1 MIGETLGLRY
11 EIQTKIVEGPIFT
24 MYSARDRL
32 SGRSVGIRE
41 INAPFNDEPAFVRGL
56 VDQIPKLTVGH
67 PALENL
73 QEIFE
78 ENGQHYIL
86 SEMPKGSLLRDR
98 IKRFAPFT
106 VPVALATAQAI
117 AEALDALHQS
127 GIAHGDVGPHN
138 VIATHDGSAKLQL
151 AGIWQTYPLSRTA
164 GAAVLPQMAPYLAPE
179 VCTGSKPNPLSD
191 LYSLGIILY
200 ELLIGSVPFQGE
212 NPTATTMR
220 HISSPVPSL
229 RGINA
234 AIPVAVEQLVTKL
247 LAKKPENRFQSAHEL
262 VVELRQINDQ
272 LRFGRTPTVKKTP
285 ELAQAPIVEPAE
297 SVRPEKAT
305 KRIAK
310 PKKEVKTAAG
320 EEDQA
325 TPKRSKRD
333 RDVPGWL
340 MGLLALAIL
349 AAAGFV
355 IAFVVDLAQKPREIK
370 TPNVRG
376 VSVSEARE
384 QVRKLKLNV
393 RVAAKEPNERLEPD
407 HIISTRPSPG
417 QMIREGGTIDLFVSS
432 GSRRVKMPSLLN
444 MTADEAKIALGAMN
458 LELEGRPARITIR
471 RNEAV
476 PGAIIKQLPEAGTDV
491 SRFSKVR
498 IWIAAYSDNPL
509 GSLPGESDNEDGA
522 IARSFKFSHTVKNA
536 RAEIRVNIEMTD
548 EAGTTEVHNDFYQNG
563 DTIDVNKI
571 GYGSKATFKVYYD
584 GVLQETVEVEP
595 KLTGATPKP

>member
-11 EIQTKIVEGPIFT
+11 EIQAKIVEGPIFT

-32 SGRSVGIRE
+32 SGRSIGIRE
-41 INAPFNDEPAFVRGL
+41 INQPFNDESAFIQGL
-56 VDQIPKLTVGH
+56 LDQIPKLTVGH

-78 ENGQHYIL
+78 ENGQHYVL
-86 SEMPKGSLLRDR
+86 SEMPKGSLLRER

-106 VPVALATAQAI
+106 VPVALTTAQAI

-138 VIATHDGSAKLQL
+138 VVATHDGSAKLQL
-151 AGIWQTYPLSRTA
+151 AGVWQCYPLSRTA
-164 GAAVLPQMAPYLAPE
+164 GAAVLPQMANYLAPE
-179 VCTGSKPNPLSD
+179 VCTGAKPNPLSD

-200 ELLIGSVPFQGE
+200 ELLVGTVPFLGE

-234 AIPVAVEQLVTKL
+234 AIPVAVEQLVNRL
-247 LAKKPENRFQSAHEL
+247 LAKKPEQRIQSAHEL

-272 LRFGRTPTVKKTP
+272 IRFGRTPVAKKASVPVQTPVVEAAIPTRPAKPLRKVSKVK
-285 ELAQAPIVEPAE
+285 QE
-297 SVRPEKAT
+297 STRGPVQDGEEKP
-305 KRIAK
+305 KRI
-310 PKKEVKTAAG
+310 KK
-320 EEDQA
+320 
-325 TPKRSKRD
+325 D
-333 RDVPGWL
+333 RDVPAWL

-349 AAAGFV
+349 GAAGVV

-370 TPNVRG
+370 APNVRG

-384 QVRKLKLNV
+384 QVRKLKLSV
-393 RVAAKEPNERLEPD
+393 RVSSKEPNERLEPD

-417 QMIREGGTIDLFVSS
+417 QMIREGGTIDLVVSS

-471 RNEAV
+471 KNEAV

-509 GSLPGESDNEDGA
+509 GSLPGESDSENGA
-522 IARSFKFSHTVKNA
+522 IARSFKFSHTVKNGG
-536 RAEIRVNIEMTD
+536 EEVRVNIEMTD
-548 EAGTTEVHNDFYQNG
+548 EAGTTEVHNDFYSNG
-563 DTIDVNKI
+563 DKIEVNKI
-571 GYGSKATFKVYYD
+571 GYGPKATFKVYYD
-584 GVLQETVEVEP
+584 GVLQETVDVEP
-595 KLTGATPKP
+595 KLTGAAPKP

>member
-11 EIQTKIVEGPIFT
+11 EIQAKIVEGPIFT

-32 SGRSVGIRE
+32 TGRSVGIRE
-41 INAPFNDEPAFVRGL
+41 INKPFNDEPAFIQGL
-56 VDQIPKLTVGH
+56 LDQIPKLTVGH

-78 ENGQHYIL
+78 ENGQHYVL
-86 SEMPKGSLLRDR
+86 SEMPKGSLLRER

-106 VPVALATAQAI
+106 VPVALTTAQAV

-138 VIATHDGSAKLQL
+138 VVATHDGSAKLEL
-151 AGIWQTYPLSRTA
+151 AGIWQCYPLSRTA
-164 GAAVLPQMAPYLAPE
+164 GAAVLPQMANYLAPE
-179 VCTGSKPNPLSD
+179 VCTGAKPNPLSD

-234 AIPVAVEQLVTKL
+234 AIPVAVEQLVNRL
-247 LAKKPENRFQSAHEL
+247 LAKKPEQRIQSAHEL

-272 LRFGRTPTVKKTP
+272 IRFGRTPVAKKAP
-285 ELAQAPIVEPAE
+285 VPVQAPIVEAAAPTKPQKKPAK
-297 SVRPEKAT
+297 VRQEPTPDKD
-305 KRIAK
+305 
-310 PKKEVKTAAG
+310 G
-320 EEDQA
+320 EERA
-325 TPKRSKRD
+325 KRVKKD

-340 MGLLALAIL
+340 MALLALAIL
-349 AAAGFV
+349 GAAGVV

-370 TPNVRG
+370 TPNIRG
-376 VSVSEARE
+376 VSVAEARE
-384 QVRKLKLNV
+384 QVRKLKLSV
-393 RVAAKEPNERLEPD
+393 RVSAKEPNERLEPD
-407 HIISTRPSPG
+407 HIISTRPAPG
-417 QMIREGGTIDLFVSS
+417 QMIREGGTIDLVVSS

-458 LELEGRPARITIR
+458 LELEGKPARITIR
-471 RNEAV
+471 KNEAV

-509 GSLPGESDNEDGA
+509 GSLPGESDSDGGA
-522 IARSFKFSHTVKNA
+522 MARSFKFSHTVKNGG
-536 RAEIRVNIEMTD
+536 EEVRVNIEMTD
-548 EAGTTEVHNDFYQNG
+548 EAGTTEVHNDFYTNG
-563 DTIDVNKI
+563 DKIDVNKI
-571 GYGSKATFKVYYD
+571 GYGPKATFKVYYD
-584 GVLQETVEVEP
+584 GVLQETVDVEP
-595 KLTGATPKP
+595 KLTGAAPKP

>member
-1 MIGETLGLRY
+1 VIGETLGLRY
-11 EIQTKIVEGPIFT
+11 DIQTKIIEGPIFT

-41 INAPFNDEPAFVRGL
+41 IKSPFNDEMEFIRSL
-56 VDQIPKLTVGH
+56 VQLIPKLTVGH
-67 PALENL
+67 PAIENL

-78 ENGQHYIL
+78 EKGQHYLL

-106 VPVALATAQAI
+106 VPVALATAQAV

-138 VIATHDGSAKLQL
+138 IVATHDGSAKIQL
-151 AGIWQTYPLSRTA
+151 AGIWRTYPLSRTA

-179 VCTGSKPNPLSD
+179 VCMGAEPNPLSD

-200 ELLIGSVPFQGE
+200 ELLVGTVPFQGE

-234 AIPVAVEQLVTKL
+234 SIPVAVEQLVSKL

-262 VVELRQINDQ
+262 VIELRQISDQ
-272 LRFGRTPTVKKTP
+272 LRFGRAPSAKKSDEP
-285 ELAQAPIVEPAE
+285 AQAPVVEPAKPTRNQRKVE
-297 SVRPEKAT
+297 
-305 KRIAK
+305 K
-310 PKKEVKTAAG
+310 PKPVASGES
-320 EEDQA
+320 EEDA
-325 TPKRSKRD
+325 KAKRVKKD
-333 RDVPGWL
+333 RDVPSWL
-340 MGLLALAIL
+340 MGLIAVAIL
-349 AAAGFV
+349 GAAGM
-355 IAFVVDLAQKPREIK
+355 IMAFVVDLAQKPREIK

-384 QVRKLKLNV
+384 QVRKLKLSV
-393 RVAAKEPNERLEPD
+393 RVASKEPNERLEPD
-407 HIISTRPSPG
+407 HIISTRPAPG
-417 QMIREGGTIDLFVSS
+417 QLIREGGTIDLTVSS

-471 RNEAV
+471 KNEAV
-476 PGAIIKQLPEAGTDV
+476 PGAIIKQLPEAGMEV

-509 GSLPGESDNEDGA
+509 GSLPGESDSQDGA
-522 IARSFKFSHTVKNA
+522 IARSFKFEHKVSKADGEV
-536 RAEIRVNIEMTD
+536 RVSIEMTD
-548 EAGTTEVHNDFYQNG
+548 EAGTTEVHNDSYSNG
-563 DTIDVNKI
+563 DTITVNKI
-571 GYGSKATFKVYYD
+571 GYGPKATFKVYYD
-584 GVLQETVEVEP
+584 GVLQDTIDVEP
-595 KLTGATPKP
+595 KLTGAKPTP

>member
-1 MIGETLGLRY
+1 
-11 EIQTKIVEGPIFT
+11 

-41 INAPFNDEPAFVRGL
+41 INQPFNDEAAFVRSL
-56 VDQIPKLTVGH
+56 VEQIPKLSVGH

-78 ENGQHYIL
+78 EKGQHYII

-151 AGIWQTYPLSRTA
+151 AGIWQSYPLSRTA

-179 VCTGSKPNPLSD
+179 VCTGATPNPLSD
-191 LYSLGIILY
+191 LYSLGVILY

-247 LAKKPENRFQSAHEL
+247 LAKKPENRCQSAHEV
-262 VVELRQINDQ
+262 VVELRQISDQ
-272 LRFGRTPTVKKTP
+272 LRFGRTPTIKKAP
-285 ELAQAPIVEPAE
+285 EAVSAPVIEPAKPTRQA
-297 SVRPEKAT
+297 RPEKKQA
-305 KRIAK
+305 KQKPKDQPQGEGGEK
-310 PKKEVKTAAG
+310 PKKVK
-320 EEDQA
+320 
-325 TPKRSKRD
+325 KD

-340 MGLLALAIL
+340 MGLLALML
-349 AAAGFV
+349 LGAAGVV

-376 VSVSEARE
+376 VSVSEARA

-417 QMIREGGTIDLFVSS
+417 QMIREGGTIDLTVSS

-458 LELEGRPARITIR
+458 LELEGRPSRITIR
-471 RNEAV
+471 KNEAV
-476 PGAIIKQLPEAGTDV
+476 PGAIIKQIPEAGTAV
-491 SRFSKVR
+491 SRQSKVR

-522 IARSFKFSHTVKNA
+522 IARSFKFSHTVSKA
-536 RAEIRVNIEMTD
+536 VGEIRVNIEMTD
-548 EAGTTEVHNDFYQNG
+548 EAGTTEVHNDFYTNG
-563 DTIDVNKI
+563 DTITVNKI
-571 GYGSKATFKVYYD
+571 GYGPKATFKVYYD
-584 GVLQETVEVEP
+584 GILKETIDVEP
-595 KLTGATPKP
+595 KLTGAVPKP

>member
-1 MIGETLGLRY
+1 MIGQTLGLRY
-11 EIQTKIVEGPIFT
+11 EIQAKIVEGPIFT

-32 SGRSVGIRE
+32 NGRSVGIRE
-41 INAPFNDEPAFVRGL
+41 INSPFNEEPEFVRNL
-56 VDQIPKLTVGH
+56 VEQLPKLSVGH

-78 ENGQHYIL
+78 ENGQHYLL
-86 SEMPKGSLLRDR
+86 SEMPKGSLLGDR

-106 VPVALATAQAI
+106 VPVALATTQAV

-138 VIATHDGSAKLQL
+138 IIATHDGSAKLQL
-151 AGIWQTYPLSRTA
+151 AGIWQSYPHSRTA

-179 VCTGSKPNPLSD
+179 VCTGAKPNPLSD
-191 LYSLGIILY
+191 LYSLGVILY

-234 AIPVAVEQLVTKL
+234 AIPVAVEQLVNKL

-272 LRFGRTPTVKKTP
+272 LRFGRTPALKKAP
-285 ELAQAPIVEPAE
+285 EAIQAPIVEA
-297 SVRPEKAT
+297 
-305 KRIAK
+305 AK
-310 PKKEVKTAAG
+310 PTR
-320 EEDQA
+320 
-325 TPKRSKRD
+325 TPKPERKAAKSKSNDGSASEGDEGAKRTKKD

-340 MGLLALAIL
+340 LGLLAIMIIG
-349 AAAGFV
+349 AAAVV
-355 IAFVVDLAQKPREIK
+355 IAFVVDLAQKPREVK

-417 QMIREGGTIDLFVSS
+417 QMIREGGTIDLTVSS

-444 MTADEAKIALGAMN
+444 MTADEAKIALGSMN

-471 RNEAV
+471 KNEAV
-476 PGAIIKQLPEAGTDV
+476 PGAIIKQIPEVQQSANLD
-491 SRFSKVR
+491 RR
-498 IWIAAYSDNPL
+498 LL
-509 GSLPGESDNEDGA
+509 G
-522 IARSFKFSHTVKNA
+522 
-536 RAEIRVNIEMTD
+536 
-548 EAGTTEVHNDFYQNG
+548 
-563 DTIDVNKI
+563 
-571 GYGSKATFKVYYD
+571 
-584 GVLQETVEVEP
+584 
-595 KLTGATPKP
+595 